1 MGPRSFRIFA
11 ASVAGFALALAA
23 MPARAQTEPR
33 PKLGDHQFV
42 STDLVPDAFV
52 RTYFRTDVGYALT
65 SEIHYPPVVVAG
77 DTLTTLNG
85 DLAYAILDAEY
96 QQKLRDWIAFRIG
109 LSLRSRLGTRP
120 ASLISEGVTV
130 TSGYELGWLAR
141 LHESR
146 KTSLCGSLAVT
157 NQTITIMDI
166 KQFAEDVANGVSD
179 ARLIDNVPTVR
190 SNAGLRFAW
199 AISHPFGLT
208 AVASGSYG
216 ESPRRQQADSWEYDA
231 GASVDF
237 DGKAAWNIPL
247 GVAIAYRQ
255 NSLPMWTSA
264 DHQNSSQTAL
274 RFAYN
279 AKPDFLIAVD
289 VLGVFNRENSRA
301 APVWAGGA
309 SFSMRY
315 YF

>member
-1 MGPRSFRIFA
+1 MRPRTLRIFA
-11 ASVAGFALALAA
+11 ACLVGLALTLTGL
-23 MPARAQTEPR
+23 PARAQTEPR
-33 PKLGDHQFV
+33 PRLGDHQFV

-65 SEIHYPPVVVAG
+65 SEIHYPPLVVAG
-77 DTLTTLNG
+77 DTLVTLNG
-85 DLAYAILDAEY
+85 DLAYAVLDAEY
-96 QQKLRDWIAFRIG
+96 QQKLRDWIAFRLQVG
-109 LSLRSRLGTRP
+109 LRSRLGTRL
-120 ASLISEGVTV
+120 ASLISEGVTL

-146 KTSLCGSLAVT
+146 KTSLCGSLTVT
-157 NQTITIMDI
+157 NQTITIMDVR
-166 KQFAEDVANGVSD
+166 QFAEDVANRVPD

-199 AISHPFGLT
+199 AISRPFGLT
-208 AVASGSYG
+208 ADASGSYG
-216 ESPRRQQADSWEYDA
+216 ESPRRREADTWEYDA

-247 GVAIAYRQ
+247 GLALAYRQ
-255 NSLPMWTSA
+255 NSLATWSTS
-264 DHQNSSQTAL
+264 DHQNSSQTVL
-274 RFAYN
+274 RIAYN
-279 AKPDFLIAVD
+279 GKPDFLIAVD

-309 SFSMRY
+309 SLSMRY